1 MRAGFKFEGAGR
13 ITVGGG
19 DEMWLYVNKVLLL
32 EVLTDP
38 SSATIPCK
46 TIDISAA
53 STPGMFT
60 CEFRPGKF
68 TSHVLLYL

>member
-13 ITVGGG
+13 ITIGGG

-38 SSATIPCK
+38 SSATMPCK
-46 TIDISAA
+46 TVDISAA
-53 STPGMFT
+53 STPGKT
-60 CEFRPGKF
+60 CGFRPGKF
-68 TSHVLLYL
+68 TCDILPAR

>member
-1 MRAGFKFEGAGR
+1 MRAGFKFEGTGR
-13 ITVGGG
+13 ITIGGG

-38 SSATIPCK
+38 SSATTPCK

-53 STPGMFT
+53 SAQGMFT

-68 TSHVLLYL
+68 TCECDSP